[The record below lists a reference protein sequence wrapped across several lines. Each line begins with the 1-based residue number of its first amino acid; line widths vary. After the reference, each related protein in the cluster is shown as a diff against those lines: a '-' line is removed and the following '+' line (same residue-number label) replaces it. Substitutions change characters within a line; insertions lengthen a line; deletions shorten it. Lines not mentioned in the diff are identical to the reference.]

1 VGVGDENRE
10 DDDVVT
16 VPTPPTTDEDAGDPP
31 ISWPTANKD
40 LLVGAKAYA

>member
-16 VPTPPTTDEDAGDPP
+16 VTMPTTDDDAGDPP
-31 ISWPTANKD
+31 IPRPTANRD
-40 LLVGAKAYA
+40 PLIGAKAHA